1 MTAPVKNPART
12 RRRRILIALLVIV
25 LLVILLPLISLGRYH
40 TTIAASLSRSLGHN
54 VNIGSIN
61 LTLFPLPGLE
71 IHNLTV
77 DEDPTFGAEPLLIA
91 PTVTVYPRLSTL
103 WTLRFE
109 IGRIDLDQASV
120 NLVRNSSGR
129 WNFSSL
135 LLQASRAKAA
145 PTAQRRPSAAL
156 RFPYV
161 DFSEARINFKQGA
174 EKKPFSLFE
183 TDASLWLADSN
194 HWRIRLKAQP
204 VRTDLDLDLEDTG
217 TLRVDGTLT
226 RAPSFEQLPLNLKV
240 DWTGAQLGQV
250 SRLLFGFDSGW
261 RGDLRM
267 EADITGD
274 MQNLKIHPRL
284 HVINAHRLEF
294 TPLNELDID
303 AFCEAMYHRPARS
316 LDHLTCLV
324 PTGSGHLLLTGSV
337 PDLDH
342 PQPSLNLEI
351 NHTPASYVVDLLGML
366 RRTLPT
372 DLSASGVINGD
383 FTWAPPAPQATSQPR
398 VPHVLKRHGKRM
410 PPASPGPGNQ
420 PSHNVLT
427 GHAVADNVA
436 IRLATLNQPFQ
447 FPALTFATPNGTP
460 PTPSPHELPHPA
472 KKHAR
477 GLRSSR
483 PLRALRKPGTEAPS
497 GNIILLQPASFS
509 AGAPTPM
516 QVSAEISRSGF
527 SLRFTGNASLARL
540 RPITGD
546 FAQLRPLHA
555 LAPSGTAETDLTLSG
570 PWLLPITLEP
580 GADSQSQLRGFVRLQ
595 HAQLSPGWL
604 HGPIHIA
611 SATVQFGPQTTPQTP
626 PQTISQTTRQT
637 TSPSAAQP
645 TQSAPPNTITWAN
658 ATISV
663 NGITATGSA
672 SYPALCANPAGCAAE
687 VNLDFPSLSAA
698 ALQSALY
705 GPNPGAFL
713 QSLLSTVES
722 APPAWPPI
730 VGTIHAGVFTIGTLR
745 LANARAAITV
755 QSGKLN
761 LTSLDASA
769 LGGSAHATGSIKTTS
784 NGPAYTLNITW
795 TGVKLPQAAALFH
808 EKWGVGTIDG
818 QAALALHGFSSLAA
832 SATGTF
838 SWVVNGPWY
847 GIPSLAAAPATSPSQ
862 PASHPA
868 ASAAGHAVPATPS
881 SRTQANVVPARKV
894 TLRMPIVHFYPWSA
908 TGTIAHQRLT
918 FTKGPAAGTIA
929 FDRKLDLTWTPIERG
944 HAPTQ
949 PVFHLTGTIAHP
961 LLSRPALPAAHAVRP
976 YRR

>member
-1 MTAPVKNPART
+1 MTAPTKNPART
-12 RRRRILIALLVIV
+12 RRRRIFIALLVVV

-40 TTIAASLSRSLGHN
+40 STIAASLSRSLGHN

-77 DEDPTFGAEPLLIA
+77 DEDPAFGAEPLLIA

-120 NLVRNSSGR
+120 NLVRDASGR

-135 LLQASRAKAA
+135 LLEASRAKAA
-145 PTAQRRPSAAL
+145 PTAQRRPSAKL

-303 AFCEAMYHRPARS
+303 AFCEAMYHRPARA
-316 LDHLTCLV
+316 LDHLTCLL
-324 PTGSGHLLLTGSV
+324 PTGSGHLLLTGSI
-337 PDLDH
+337 PDLSH

-383 FTWAPPAPQATSQPR
+383 FTWAPPPSPSQNGA
-398 VPHVLKRHGKRM
+398 PHVLKRHGKEQ
-410 PPASPGPGNQ
+410 GP
-420 PSHNVLT
+420 NVLT
-427 GHAVADNVA
+427 GHAVAENVA
-436 IRLATLNQPFQ
+436 IRLANVNQSFK
-447 FPALTFATPNGTP
+447 FPALTFATPNWTP
-460 PTPSPHELPHPA
+460 PSPPQHGVPHGRVPHVS
-472 KKHAR
+472 KRR
-477 GLRSSR
+477 GMDRQHGKDL
-483 PLRALRKPGTEAPS
+483 PS
-497 GNIILLQPASFS
+497 GSIILLQPANFS

-516 QVSAEISRSGF
+516 QVSAQISRSGF
-527 SLRFTGNASLARL
+527 SMHFTGNASLARL

-580 GADSQSQLRGFVRLQ
+580 GAASQSQLRGFVHLQ

-604 HGPIHIA
+604 HGPIDIA
-611 SATVQFGPQTTPQTP
+611 SATVQFGPQPDAQTGP
-626 PQTISQTTRQT
+626 D
-637 TSPSAAQP
+637 
-645 TQSAPPNTITWAN
+645 TITWAN

-663 NGITATGSA
+663 NGITAKGSV
-672 SYPALCANPAGCAAE
+672 SYPAFCDNPAGCAAQ
-687 VNLDFPSLSAA
+687 VNLDFPSLNAA
-698 ALQSALY
+698 ALQSAIY

-713 QSLLSTVES
+713 QSLLSSVES

-730 VGTIHAGVFTIGTLR
+730 VGTIHAGVFTIGSLR
-745 LANARAAITV
+745 LTNARAAITA
-755 QSGKLN
+755 QSGKLSIS
-761 LTSLDASA
+761 SLDASA
-769 LGGSAHATGSIKTTS
+769 LGGSAHATGSIKNTS
-784 NGPAYTLNITW
+784 NGPAYTLNLTW
-795 TGVKLPQAAALFH
+795 TGIKLPQAAEIFH

-818 QAALALHGFSSLAA
+818 QASLTLHGFSSLAA

-838 SWVVNGPWY
+838 SWIINGPWY
-847 GIPSLAAAPATSPSQ
+847 GIPTEASAPANSPAKPGSQ
-862 PASHPA
+862 PATHAPGATAPA
-868 ASAAGHAVPATPS
+868 NPPS
-881 SRTQANVVPARKV
+881 KTQSNVVPARKFR
-894 TLRMPIVHFYPWSA
+894 LHLPIVHFYPWSA
-908 TGTIAHQRLT
+908 SGTIANQTLT
-918 FTKGPAAGTIA
+918 FTKGPATGTISFA
-929 FDRKLDLTWTPIERG
+929 RTLNLIWTPAQRN
-944 HAPTQ
+944 HTPTQ
-949 PVFHLTGTIAHP
+949 PIFHLTGTIAHP
-961 LLSRPALPAAHAVRP
+961 LLSRPTPAPTPHPLKPHNR
-976 YRR
+976 

>member
-1 MTAPVKNPART
+1 MTASIKNPARN
-12 RRRRILIALLVIV
+12 RRRRLLIALLVVI
-25 LLVILLPLISLGRYH
+25 LLIILLPLISLGRYH
-40 TTIAASLSRSLGHN
+40 STIAASLSRSLGHN

-77 DEDPTFGAEPLLIA
+77 DDDPAFGAEPLLIA

-120 NLVRNSSGR
+120 NLVRDASGR

-135 LLQASRAKAA
+135 LLEASRSKAA
-145 PTAQRRPSAAL
+145 PTAQHRPSAAL

-161 DFSEARINFKQGA
+161 DFSETRINFKQGA

-183 TDASLWLADSN
+183 TDASFWLADSN

-217 TLRVDGTLT
+217 TLRIDGTLT
-226 RAPSFEQLPLNLKV
+226 RAPSLEQLPLNLKV

-267 EADITGD
+267 EADISGD

-316 LDHLTCLV
+316 LDHLTCLL

-337 PDLDH
+337 PDLSR
-342 PQPSLNLEI
+342 PRPSLDLEV

-372 DLSASGVINGD
+372 DLSASGVINGN
-383 FTWAPPAPQATSQPR
+383 FTWAPPSNPPQNR
-398 VPHVLKRHGKRM
+398 VPPVSQQPENEL
-410 PPASPGPGNQ
+410 PP
-420 PSHNVLT
+420 NVLT
-427 GHAVADNVA
+427 GHAVADHVA
-436 IRLATLNQPFQ
+436 IRLANVHQAFQ
-447 FPALTFATPNGTP
+447 FPALTFATPNWTP
-460 PTPSPHELPHPA
+460 PTPPQHGVSQVS
-472 KKHAR
+472 KKHR
-477 GLRSSR
+477 KRVPHVSKRHGQQTRIRVPQVLKR
-483 PLRALRKPGTEAPS
+483 PGNEGPT
-497 GNIILLQPASFS
+497 GNIILLQPANFS

-516 QVSAEISRSGF
+516 QVSAQISRSGF
-527 SLRFTGNASLARL
+527 SLRFTGNASLALL

-580 GADSQSQLRGFVRLQ
+580 GASSQSQLRGFVRIQ
-595 HAQLSPGWL
+595 HARFSPGWI
-604 HGPIHIA
+604 HGPINIT
-611 SATVQFGPQTTPQTP
+611 SATVQFGPQPD
-626 PQTISQTTRQT
+626 
-637 TSPSAAQP
+637 AQP
-645 TQSAPPNTITWAN
+645 GQPPPSDTITWAN
-658 ATISV
+658 ATIDV
-663 NGITATGSA
+663 NGITAKGSA
-672 SYPALCANPAGCAAE
+672 SYPAFCANPAGCAAE
-687 VNLDFPSLSAA
+687 VNLDFPSLNAA
-698 ALQSALY
+698 TLQTAIY

-730 VGTIHAGVFTIGTLR
+730 VGTIHAGLFTIGALR
-745 LANARAAITV
+745 LANTRAAITV

-761 LTSLDASA
+761 INSLDATT
-769 LGGSAHATGSIKTTS
+769 LGGSAHATGSIKSTS
-784 NGPAYTLNITW
+784 SGPAYTLNLTW
-795 TGVKLPQAAALFH
+795 TGIKLPQAAAIFH
-808 EKWGVGTIDG
+808 EKWGVGSSDG
-818 QAALALHGFSSLAA
+818 QAALTLHGFSSLAA

-838 SWVVNGPWY
+838 SWVLNGPWY
-847 GIPSLAAAPATSPSQ
+847 GIPSEVAPAPATSSPQHGSQ
-862 PASHPA
+862 PVSNSPA
-868 ASAAGHAVPATPS
+868 ASASAMPPS
-881 SRTQANVVPARKV
+881 QTQANVVPARKFR
-894 TLRMPIVHFYPWSA
+894 LHLPIVHFYPWAAS
-908 TGTIAHQRLT
+908 GTIANQTIT
-918 FTKGPAAGTIA
+918 FTKGPATGTISFA
-929 FDRKLDLTWTPIERG
+929 RKLDLTWTPIERD

-949 PVFHLTGTIAHP
+949 PIFHLTGSIAHP
-961 LLSRPALPAAHAVRP
+961 LLSRPAPAAAHPSIPARD
-976 YRR
+976 R